1 LSSKSR
7 IESDRDELKSSSCLS
22 LKAVTARADTAFIDV
37 LDSVKG
43 YTDIWWNQSIMDRSQ
58 TECFRPIS
66 IVMGSTDR
74 MYLTIDAAVEG
85 EVLLGGNI

>member
-1 LSSKSR
+1 
-7 IESDRDELKSSSCLS
+7 
-22 LKAVTARADTAFIDV
+22 VN
-37 LDSVKG
+37 G
-43 YTDIWWNQSIMDRSQ
+43 YTDIWWNQSITDRSQ

-85 EVLLGGNI
+85 EVLLVGDI